1 MRTTGWSFV
10 PFAIVGLAAACA
22 GATVGSGVGD
32 AYLLRPP
39 YYAGSGG
46 TPSGRIVHAP
56 ITYQRGSTQSP
67 IFEPPGDAG
76 SPVAAL
82 LAEMNA
88 YLQTLG
94 ATMPLPAA
102 DAAPGIRPDVIF
114 GCTTDA
120 AGECV
125 PEPGADTTDLS
136 RRTLRLAV
144 ARPGGD
150 WMAAMRRALDSADA
164 SAALLITLEVGQY
177 WTRQR
182 NLRGDKE
189 VQLGTGY
196 AVALPW
202 LTSLETPVTVL
213 QLTGA
218 LVGEDGRAVR
228 AGAEGIFP
236 RRTRLLVSAIG
247 AQELLSNEDVDR
259 ARTLRREDL
268 PGQPLVWQ
276 VALRNLVGELTGRR
290 DLIVR

>member
-1 MRTTGWSFV
+1 MRASRWSLLLL
-10 PFAIVGLAAACA
+10 AIPGVAAACA
-22 GATVGSGVGD
+22 GATIGSGVGD

-39 YYAGSGG
+39 YYAGSGDM
-46 TPSGRIVHAP
+46 TAGRVVHAP

-88 YLQTLG
+88 YLETLRV
-94 ATMPLPAA
+94 TTPLAA
-102 DAAPGIRPDVIF
+102 AGTAPGIRPDVMF

-144 ARPGGD
+144 ARPGSD
-150 WMAAMRRALDSADA
+150 WSAAMRRALDSADA
-164 SAALLITLEVGQY
+164 SAVLLITLEVGQY

-202 LTSLETPVTVL
+202 LTSLEAPVTVL

-218 LVGEDGRAVR
+218 LIGEDGRAIR

-247 AQELLSNEDVDR
+247 AQELLSNDDVER
-259 ARTLRREDL
+259 AGTLRREDL

-276 VALRNLVGELTGRR
+276 AALRNLVGELTGRR
-290 DLIVR
+290 DLVVR

>member
-1 MRTTGWSFV
+1 MRRYLSLF
-10 PFAIVGLAAACA
+10 PLALAATGCA

-32 AYLLRPP
+32 AHLLQPP
-39 YYAGSGG
+39 YYAGNDVARGG
-46 TPSGRIVHAP
+46 TRFAHAP

-76 SPVAAL
+76 SPIAAL
-82 LAEMNA
+82 LTAMNV
-88 YLQTLG
+88 YLDSLG
-94 ATMPLPAA
+94 ATRRVAA
-102 DAAPGIRPDVIF
+102 IATAPGTRPDVLF

-120 AGECV
+120 AGEC
-125 PEPGADTTDLS
+125 EPQPGEDTTDLS

-144 ARPGGD
+144 ARPDGNWSD
-150 WMAAMRRALDSADA
+150 AVRRTLDSA
-164 SAALLITLEVGQY
+164 SADGVLLVTLEIGQY

-196 AVALPW
+196 AVAVPW

-218 LVGEDGRAVR
+218 LFGRDGKAIR

-247 AQELLSNEDVDR
+247 AQELLSNEDVER

-290 DLIVR
+290 DLMLR